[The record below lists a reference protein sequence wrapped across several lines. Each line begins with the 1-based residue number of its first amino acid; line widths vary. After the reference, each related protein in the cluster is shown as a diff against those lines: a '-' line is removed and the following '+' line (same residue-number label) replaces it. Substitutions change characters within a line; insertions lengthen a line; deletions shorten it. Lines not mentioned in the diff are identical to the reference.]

1 LRIATKGDIRIHET
15 TRESDVADM
24 DAGLSGEAATL
35 ARLAS
40 VRAAQRKAFDAE
52 LPVTRD
58 VRADRLKR
66 CIAMMQAHGDDF
78 ARAMSEDFGH
88 RSHDQSMLT
97 DIAASISPA
106 RQALKNLDK
115 WMRPERRSVQF
126 PLGLLGAS
134 ARVEYQPKGVIGVI
148 SPWNFPVQLT
158 MAPLAGIL
166 AAGNRAMV
174 KSSEFTPVTA
184 ALFEEVAAK
193 FFAEDE
199 LAFFSGGPDVG
210 QAFAKLPFDHLIFTG
225 ATGVGRHILHAA
237 ADNLTPVTLELGG
250 KSPVIIGKSA
260 DMKQAAERI
269 AIGKMMNAGQI
280 CLAPDYLLVP
290 AEREQELI
298 GEMTRAVSVMYPTL
312 LTNDDYTSVV
322 NARHRDRLRGY
333 LDDARAK
340 GGEVIEINP
349 ANEDFAASNGNK
361 MPLYLVRN
369 PTEDMTVMQEEIFGP
384 VLPIKTVSSSDEAIG
399 YVNAHDRPLGLY
411 YFGRDSAEEKR
422 VLERTISG
430 GVTVNDVIFHVSME
444 DLPFGGVGPSGM
456 GSYHGHD
463 GFKTFSHAK
472 SVYRQPK
479 IDVAKLA
486 GLKPPYGKATR
497 STVARE
503 MKQ

>member
-1 LRIATKGDIRIHET
+1 MAEI
-15 TRESDVADM
+15 

-35 ARLAS
+35 QRLAM
-40 VRAAQRKAFDAE
+40 VRAAQRAAFDRE
-52 LPVTRD
+52 LPVSPEIR
-58 VRADRLKR
+58 RDRLKR
-66 CIAMMQAHGDDF
+66 CIAMMVDHGVDF
-78 ARAMSEDFGH
+78 AKAMSEDFGH
-88 RSHDQSMLT
+88 RSHEQSMLT
-97 DIAASISPA
+97 DIAASITPTKN
-106 RQALKNLDK
+106 ALKNLDK

-134 ARVEYQPKGVIGVI
+134 ARVEYQPKGVVGVI

-158 MAPLAGIL
+158 MAPLAGIF

-174 KSSEFTPVTA
+174 KSSEFTPATA
-184 ALFEEVAAK
+184 ALFESVAAQ

-269 AIGKMMNAGQI
+269 AIGKLMNAGQI

-290 AEREQELI
+290 KEREAEMI
-298 GEMTRAVSVMYPTL
+298 SEMTKAVAVMYPTL

-322 NARHRDRLRGY
+322 NARHRDRLRDY

-349 ANEDFAASNGNK
+349 ANEDFDASNGNK
-361 MPLYLVRN
+361 MPLYIVRN
-369 PTEDMTVMQEEIFGP
+369 PTDDMKVMQEEIFGP
-384 VLPIKTVSSSDEAIG
+384 VLPIKGVTDTDEAIS

-411 YFGRDSAEEKR
+411 YFGKDAAEETR

-430 GVTVNDVIFHVSME
+430 GVTVNDVVFHVSME

-472 SVYRQPK
+472 SIYRQPK

-486 GLKPPYGKATR
+486 GLKPPYGAATR
-497 STVARE
+497 KTVARE
-503 MKQ
+503 MK